1 MKTKPYFIIIVIAAG
16 IVSGCNRND
25 QPPAADQN
33 LKQQVNATEDASAKA
48 KDEFL
53 ASMDKDMVALDAK
66 IDKLANKSANATG
79 DAKVRADQALADLQ
93 SQRDAVRKQYD
104 KLKLSVQDAWDTTK
118 AGFQSAWDGLVKAY
132 DDTAAKLSSN

>member
-1 MKTKPYFIIIVIAAG
+1 
-16 IVSGCNRND
+16 
-25 QPPAADQN
+25 
-33 LKQQVNATEDASAKA
+33 
-48 KDEFL
+48 
-53 ASMDKDMVALDAK
+53 MDKDMVALDAK

-104 KLKLSVQDAWDTTK
+104 KLKLSGQDAWDTTK